1 MHVMFNESGG
11 LMTTH
16 LPNHD
21 RRWIAAQ
28 IAVFAT
34 ALIAPV
40 RLKRAPKSGTAA
52 LGRGLIGAVAIGAGA
67 FVANT
72 ARKQLAEGLTMAPT
86 PRAEGHMVDD
96 GVYGVVRHPMYLSA
110 VLIFAGWARWWGG
123 PLSVIAPIGMLAFLL
138 QKIAY
143 EETRLIAHYPDYDAY
158 RERVPNQILPGLI

>member
-1 MHVMFNESGG
+1 MA
-11 LMTTH
+11 TPT
-16 LPNHD
+16 PNQD

-28 IAVFAT
+28 LAVFAT

-40 RLKRAPKSGTAA
+40 IFKRAPKSGSAA
-52 LGRGLIGAVAIGAGA
+52 LGRGLVGAVAVGAGA
-67 FVANT
+67 VVANT
-72 ARKQLAEGLTMAPT
+72 ARTQLAEGLTMAPT

-110 VLIFAGWARWWGG
+110 VLVFAGWARWWGG

-143 EETRLIAHYPDYDAY
+143 EESRLLAHYPEYDAY